1 MSRLRHAFPITGDRL
16 SGRLV
21 TPENK
26 KWWTLAAVSLGLFM
40 IMLDATV
47 VNVALPTIRD
57 SLHMT
62 LADLEWV
69 VAGYALTFAAF
80 MLTGGKL
87 ADLFG
92 RRRVFM
98 AGLSVFAGASL
109 ACGLAPNS
117 AVLIGGRVV
126 QGLGAALMNPA
137 TLSIITA
144 AFPPGQR
151 GTAIGIWSGV
161 SSLALSIGPL
171 AGGLLTE
178 HANWNWIFF
187 INVPAGLAAL
197 LLAPV
202 LIEESRDTSPGQRL
216 DLPGL
221 ATSGLGLV
229 ALTYGF
235 IEANT
240 YGWASAQIIGAF
252 LVAAAALT
260 AFIML
265 ERRQH
270 APMLDLSL
278 FGNWTFSGA
287 NTAMFFIGL
296 AMLGTF
302 FYVSLYMQNVLGYS
316 PVEAGAAFLP
326 LTLLLSLAAPLA
338 GKLSDRLGSRG
349 LITAGMTLLAIM
361 LAYFSRLGA
370 HASFWALLP
379 GLCAG
384 GIGMGMSMTPTTA
397 AVMRSVPVATAG
409 VGSAVLNSMRQVGG
423 SLGIAVMGTIV
434 ASGIA
439 SSLRRGDPPKT
450 AYLHGYHHALSV
462 AALLALTGAIV
473 ALATIRNSAAPPIP
487 GQSPRPS
494 TRRSARA
501 KRR

>member
-1 MSRLRHAFPITGDRL
+1 MISRLRHAFPIAGDRL
-16 SGRLV
+16 SGQLV
-21 TPENK
+21 TAENK
-26 KWWTLAAVSLGLFM
+26 KWWTLAAVSFGLFM

-47 VNVALPTIRD
+47 VNVALSAIRD
-57 SLHMT
+57 ALHMK

-92 RRRVFM
+92 RRLVFM
-98 AGLSVFAGASL
+98 AGLTVFTGASL
-109 ACGLAPNS
+109 ACGLAPNG

-144 AFPPGQR
+144 AFPQRQR
-151 GTAIGIWSGV
+151 GTAIGIWAGV

-171 AGGLLTE
+171 AGGTLTE
-178 HANWNWIFF
+178 YANWNWIFF

-202 LIEESRDTSPGQRL
+202 LIEESRDTSIEQRS

-221 ATSGLGLV
+221 TLSSIGLFT
-229 ALTYGF
+229 LTYGF

-240 YGWASAQIIGAF
+240 YGWASSRIIGAF

-260 AFIML
+260 AFITL
-265 ERRQH
+265 ELRQRV
-270 APMLDLSL
+270 PMLDLSL
-278 FGNWTFSGA
+278 FRNRTFSGA
-287 NTAMFFIGL
+287 NTVMFFIGL

-302 FYVSLYMQNVLGYS
+302 FYVSLYMQNVRGYS

-338 GKLSDRLGSRG
+338 GKLSDRLGSRA
-349 LITAGMTLLAIM
+349 LITVGMTLLAIM

-379 GLCAG
+379 GLSLG

-397 AVMRSVPVATAG
+397 AVMRSVPVAKAG
-409 VGSAVLNSMRQVGG
+409 VGSAVLSSMRQVGG
-423 SLGIAVMGTIV
+423 SLGIAVMGAIV
-434 ASGIA
+434 ASGMS
-439 SSLRRGDPPKT
+439 SSLHEHNPPEI
-450 AYLHGYHHALSV
+450 AYLHGFHHALTI
-462 AALLALTGAIV
+462 AALLALTGAVV
-473 ALATIRNSAAPPIP
+473 ALAAIRKIPQQTQELAAEPAPPID
-487 GQSPRPS
+487 G
-494 TRRSARA
+494 
-501 KRR
+501 